1 MSFDPNATFE
11 MLQNVFQ
18 RHFLE
23 IPFESKKPLG
33 ISNAVE
39 MRMLA
44 LSHAVSGCR
53 IYKNYY
59 LQVKLFFEKLAP
71 NYFLFVVVN
80 YPLVHDYKVQDYS
93 GYYKKKKSLRCA
105 FLLVYV
111 GYNQF
116 CH

>member
-39 MRMLA
+39 M
-44 LSHAVSGCR
+44 
-53 IYKNYY
+53 
-59 LQVKLFFEKLAP
+59 
-71 NYFLFVVVN
+71 
-80 YPLVHDYKVQDYS
+80 
-93 GYYKKKKSLRCA
+93 
-105 FLLVYV
+105 
-111 GYNQF
+111 
-116 CH
+116 